1 MTCGTLSFRPR
12 WAPAVMRNIGRRIRD
27 DMPRLHVN
35 IDHVA
40 TLRQARLSSE
50 PDPVLVAGM
59 AELAGANGI
68 TVHLREDRRH
78 IQDRD
83 VHILRQTVK
92 SLLNLEMAATPE
104 MVAIALEIKPDQVCI
119 VPEKREEL
127 TTEGGLDVEAAKN
140 ILADAIPK
148 LQKAGVEIS
157 LFVDPRPEP
166 IETSARLGADFVEL
180 HTGAYANSKGAA
192 QAEELQRLVTAA
204 NYAHE
209 LGLRVN
215 AGHGLD
221 YDNVL
226 PIAQLPYV
234 EELNIGYAILCR
246 AMYVGLDQAVREM
259 QDRILSAAPEEA
271 N

>member
-1 MTCGTLSFRPR
+1 
-12 WAPAVMRNIGRRIRD
+12 
-27 DMPRLHVN
+27 MPRLHVN
-35 IDHVA
+35 IDHAA

-68 TVHLREDRRH
+68 AVHLREDRRH

-83 VHILRQTVK
+83 VYILRQTVK
-92 SLLNLEMAATPE
+92 SLLNLEIAATAD
-104 MVAIALEIKPDQVCI
+104 MVALALDIKPDQVCI
-119 VPEKREEL
+119 VPENREEL
-127 TTEGGLDVEAAKN
+127 TTEGGLDVETAKT
-140 ILADAIPK
+140 ILTDAIPQ
-148 LQKAGVEIS
+148 LQKSGVEIS
-157 LFVDPRPEP
+157 LFVDPRPDT
-166 IETSARLGADFVEL
+166 IESSARLGADFVEL
-180 HTGAYANSKGAA
+180 HTGAYANAKGAR

-226 PIAQLPYV
+226 PVAQLPYV

-259 QDRILSAAPEEA
+259 QDRILSAAPEEI
-271 N
+271 NSGL